1 MNEQNQMKLQ
11 KQLSRK
17 SGNIVY
23 PKWVIVIP
31 PEKIK
36 KAGWKEGMELDIKIK
51 NNKIIIKPKL

>member
-1 MNEQNQMKLQ
+1 MRLQ

-17 SGNIVY
+17 VGNVIY

-36 KAGWKEGMELDIKIK
+36 EANWKENTELEA
-51 NNKIIIKPKL
+51 IIKDGKITLIPKKSTK

>member
-1 MNEQNQMKLQ
+1 MKLQ

-17 SGNIVY
+17 VGNILY

-36 KAGWKEGMELDIKIK
+36 EVNWKENTELEA
-51 NNKIIIKPKL
+51 IIKDGKITLIPKKTTK